1 MGVSESTAR
10 RHLDLLTDALVVRQL
25 HPWHANIAKR
35 QVKAPKIYIRDTG
48 LLHHLLGIGTQKDL
62 LRHPKVGAS
71 WEGFIIEQLL
81 LTEPHDEVYFWA
93 THQGAEID
101 LVLRRGGKL
110 LGVECKR
117 TDSPRMTPSIRIA
130 AEDLGLSK
138 IAVLYPGSK
147 RFAISEQVEAVPVQD
162 LHRGASIFERKK
174 S

>member
-10 RHLDLLTDALVVRQL
+10 RHLDLLTDAFVVRQL
-25 HPWHANIAKR
+25 HPWHANTAKR

-62 LRHPKVGAS
+62 LTHPKVGAS
-71 WEGFIIEQLL
+71 WEGFVIEQFL
-81 LTEPHDEVYFWA
+81 LTEPYDEVYFWA
-93 THQGAEID
+93 THQGAEMD
-101 LVLRRGGKL
+101 LVLRRGGRL

-130 AEDLGLSK
+130 AQDLELSRV
-138 IAVLYPGSK
+138 AVLYPGSK
-147 RFAISEQVEAVPVQD
+147 RFPISERVEAVPVQD
-162 LHRGASIFERKK
+162 LASGTSIFERKK